1 MFQSLKYWDY
11 RHESTTP
18 HITMLPGPQ
27 ALFCRFF
34 VSYIKTFKRG
44 FILLGFERG
53 NDSAGEVEASQ
64 RSAEGGWERRGVE
77 PVFSARGWEG
87 RTQHSVTGNRESS
100 DGRSVRL
107 WAGELRSVLQREGA
121 SGLASVSPCSE
132 RGASS
137 GCSCSF
143 CLLSLFQALPVS
155 FTFS

>member
-1 MFQSLKYWDY
+1 MS
-11 RHESTTP
+11 
-18 HITMLPGPQ
+18 PGPQ
-27 ALFCRFF
+27 AIFCRFL
-34 VSYIKTFKRG
+34 VSYIKAFKRG

-53 NDSAGEVEASQ
+53 NGSAGEVEALQ
-64 RSAEGGWERRGVE
+64 RSVEGRWERREEG

-87 RTQHSVTGNRESS
+87 RTQHSVTGNQESS
-100 DGRSVRL
+100 DERSVRL

-132 RGASS
+132 GGASS